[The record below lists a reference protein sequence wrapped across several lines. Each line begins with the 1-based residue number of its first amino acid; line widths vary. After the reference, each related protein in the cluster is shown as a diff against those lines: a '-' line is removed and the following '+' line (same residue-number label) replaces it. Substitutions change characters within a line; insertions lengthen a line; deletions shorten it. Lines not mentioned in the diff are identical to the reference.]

1 MKVKVL
7 VTQSCPTLGNPMDC
21 SPPGSSVNVI
31 LQARILEWVAISFS
45 SGSSQ
50 SRDWIWVSCKQADSL
65 PSEPPEKPYI
75 LWNLGKLIAQIC
87 AGWRRMMSRK
97 WFPGFGREPPRSAL
111 RHSNER
117 PSCGVLGRAGIWAW
131 PRSLSICALTE
142 VSCLRNLESKDSN
155 GQAVCV
161 CVCVWGWK
169 PGQNKTKMFQRYYLA
184 TLVT

>member
-111 RHSNER
+111 SRDTAMKGPRVGFWGEQGSGHGHGVWASVHSQR
-117 PSCGVLGRAGIWAW
+117 LAVSGI
-131 PRSLSICALTE
+131 
-142 VSCLRNLESKDSN
+142 
-155 GQAVCV
+155 
-161 CVCVWGWK
+161 
-169 PGQNKTKMFQRYYLA
+169 
-184 TLVT
+184 